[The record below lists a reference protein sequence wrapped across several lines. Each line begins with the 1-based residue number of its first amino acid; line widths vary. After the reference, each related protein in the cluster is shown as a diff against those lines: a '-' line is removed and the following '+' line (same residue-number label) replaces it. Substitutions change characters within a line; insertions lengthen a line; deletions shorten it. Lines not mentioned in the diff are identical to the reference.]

1 MNIKHVHLAFRLVG
15 YNFKKQDLQ
24 LLLNVL
30 DLISETDGEV
40 RIEDLVKLE
49 QQNKRKFEEVDSELS

>member
-30 DLISETDGEV
+30 DLISKTDGEIT
-40 RIEDLVKLE
+40 IEDLVKLE
-49 QQNKRKFEEVDSELS
+49 QQNKRKFEDIEND